1 MTIHGKKSKL
11 QPSNTKLLSFLKRL
25 KYDSS
30 LLGYLVGSIKLLRKD
45 KNRYVYMEVYWYSMQ
60 KYFIFILSQD
70 IF

>member
-25 KYDSS
+25 KNDSS